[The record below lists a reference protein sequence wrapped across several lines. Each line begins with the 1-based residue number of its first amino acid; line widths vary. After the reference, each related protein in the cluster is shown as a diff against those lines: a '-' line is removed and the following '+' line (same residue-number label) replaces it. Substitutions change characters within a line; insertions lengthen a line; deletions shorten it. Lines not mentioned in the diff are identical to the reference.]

1 MHNGLKRIVVGVA
14 ACAVALCA
22 QAPQPGPQ
30 PAPLKIVVLQGE
42 GARHSIRS
50 RHGVQTVIE
59 VRDENGKPLPG
70 AQVVFQL
77 PAAGPGGTFP
87 GGRLTQRTV
96 TDARGQAATAGFA
109 PNDQEG
115 RFNLK
120 VTATSGEASA
130 SIVVSQINALRT
142 EVDAARRSK
151 KPWIVLLLGGAA
163 AGGVIAATRGGE
175 GPGAG
180 QPPTITLVPG
190 PVQVGGPR

>member
-1 MHNGLKRIVVGVA
+1 MRLRIFVMLVA
-14 ACAVALCA
+14 AAIACGQ
-22 QAPQPGPQ
+22 QA
-30 PAPLKIVVLQGE
+30 APSALKIIVLQGE

-59 VRDENGKPLPG
+59 VRDQNDRPLPG

-120 VTATSGEASA
+120 VVVSSGDLTAEA
-130 SIVVSQINALRT
+130 VVSQINQART
-142 EVDAARRSK
+142 EIDRARRSK
-151 KPWIVLLLGGAA
+151 KPWIIVALGGAT
-163 AGGVIAATRGGE
+163 AGIVLGTRGG
-175 GPGAG
+175 GGSPAA
-180 QPPTITLVPG
+180 QTPTITLVPG
-190 PVQVGGPR
+190 PVSVGGPR

>member
-1 MHNGLKRIVVGVA
+1 MSSQSVVILACWLLADPA
-14 ACAVALCA
+14 ARA
-22 QAPQPGPQ
+22 QQ
-30 PAPLKIVVLQGE
+30 PAPLGIKIVVLQGE

-59 VRDENGKPLPG
+59 VRDQDSRPLPG

-96 TDARGQAATAGFA
+96 TDARGQASTAGFA

-120 VTATSGEASA
+120 VIAVSGDLKAEA
-130 SIVVSQINALRT
+130 VVSQVNQART
-142 EVDAARRSK
+142 EIDARRRSK
-151 KPWIVLLLGGAA
+151 KPWIVLALGGAA
-163 AGGVIAATRGGE
+163 AGIIAATRGG
-175 GPGAG
+175 GGSAAAAPT
-180 QPPTITLVPG
+180 PTITLVPG
-190 PVQVGGPR
+190 PVSVGGPR